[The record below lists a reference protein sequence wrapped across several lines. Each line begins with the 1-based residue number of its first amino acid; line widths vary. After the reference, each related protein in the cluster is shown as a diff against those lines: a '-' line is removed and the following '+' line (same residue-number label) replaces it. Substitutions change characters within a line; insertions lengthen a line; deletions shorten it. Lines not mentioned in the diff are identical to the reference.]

1 MSVRIGLHKFI
12 ERSNEIHNNKYDYSL
27 VNYINNRTK
36 IKIICL
42 IHGIFEQTPDGH
54 LSEKG
59 CPKCGVK
66 RRSEKNR
73 GTTKNFIE
81 RSNEIHNNKYD
92 YSLVEYINNQTK
104 IKIICPIHGEFLQ
117 TPHEHLKGSNCYKCR
132 NEIIKKKLSSTT
144 EEFILKAN
152 EIHNNKYDYS
162 KVEYINNQTKIKI
175 ICPIHGEFLQT
186 PSMHL
191 SKKGCKKCG
200 YIKNGNAFR
209 LSIKEFVERSNH
221 IHNNKYDYSKTI
233 IGKNVDTKIK
243 IICPEHREFKQKAGS
258 HLSGRGCSKCNKKG
272 VSKVEKEI
280 VDFIKSL
287 GIDNI
292 IENDRVI
299 LDGKELDIYL
309 PDYNLAIEFDGL
321 YWHNQQNL
329 ERRKVNAKKYHLDKT
344 NLAHGKGIRLV
355 HIFEDEWTDKQGQV
369 KSRLKHF
376 LGFYEKKIGARE
388 TKIKDLNSKERR
400 VFLDRN
406 HIQGMDRVSFSY
418 GAYYNNKLIG
428 VMSFCKPRVSMGM
441 KGSAV
446 KVGMY
451 ELSRFAVESG
461 WQIYGLASKMF
472 KHFIREEEVNEVYT
486 YSDLRW
492 NKIHGTGTVYEMIG
506 MEYISRSSPSYFYI
520 KDGKREYRFKYRKNV
535 LNEKLKTFDKNLTEY
550 QNCLNDGL
558 DRVFD
563 CGCDKFIWRKGG

>member
-1 MSVRIGLHKFI
+1 LSVRIGLHKFI

-162 KVEYINNQTKIKI
+162 KVEYINNQ
-175 ICPIHGEFLQT
+175 
-186 PSMHL
+186 
-191 SKKGCKKCG
+191 
-200 YIKNGNAFR
+200 
-209 LSIKEFVERSNH
+209 
-221 IHNNKYDYSKTI
+221 
-233 IGKNVDTKIK
+233 TKIK